1 MPSAASAAYAPSC
14 LLLPYR
20 RRMPSSRTKKQ
31 RTGTTKTPP
40 AFSRDLKLEALA
52 ASCTRFLA
60 GDGPRTADKLLGL
73 IQPGTKIDYYGLGG
87 AVSELEE
94 EVAALLGKQS
104 ALFFPTG
111 TMAQQATIRVHSDR
125 RQRRSV
131 VFHPACHMET
141 NEERGYQHLHG
152 LFGVPAGPRDEPL
165 SLASLEQVH
174 EPIAALL
181 LELPQRA
188 LGGTLPSWGDLVAQ
202 VNWARTRGAA
212 VHLDGARLWESTP
225 YYKAKHRK
233 SIADIAALFDT
244 VYVSFYKGLGGIA
257 GCCVVGDTDLL
268 EELSVWRTRHGGRS
282 FGLWPYAA
290 AALTALRMRLPR
302 MPAYYRH
309 ALAIAAAVR
318 EIPGVEVLPE
328 PVQSPMMHLR
338 FSVGL
343 EAMRERVA
351 DIARTDKVWT
361 FSRPWASLG
370 PKLQEF
376 ELSVGDA
383 TLQLSPEEIR
393 DLFVRLVE
401 TPRARKAS
409 RAARR

>member
-1 MPSAASAAYAPSC
+1 MPTAKNGNQRAAP
-14 LLLPYR
+14 
-20 RRMPSSRTKKQ
+20 
-31 RTGTTKTPP
+31 TKTPP
-40 AFSRDLKLEALA
+40 AFSRDTKLEALA
-52 ASCTRFLA
+52 ESCTRFLS
-60 GDGPRTADKLLGL
+60 GDGPRTADKLLAL
-73 IQPGTKIDYYGLGG
+73 IPPGTAIDYYGIGG
-87 AVSELEE
+87 AVTELETE
-94 EVAALLGKQS
+94 IAALLGKQS

-111 TMAQQATIRVHSDR
+111 TMAQQATIRVHADR
-125 RQRRSV
+125 RQRKTV

-152 LFGVPAGPRDEPL
+152 LFGKPVGPYYEPL

-174 EPIAALL
+174 EPVAALL

-188 LGGTLPSWGDLVAQ
+188 LGGTLPTWKELVAL
-202 VNWARTRGAA
+202 VGWARERGAA

-225 YYKAKHRK
+225 YYRAKHRK
-233 SIADIAALFDT
+233 SIADIAGLFDT

-257 GCCVVGDTDLL
+257 GCCVAGDTDVI

-290 AALTALRMRLPR
+290 AARTALHMRLPK

-318 EIPGVEVLPE
+318 DIPGIEVMPD
-328 PVQSPMMHLR
+328 PVQSPMMHVR
-338 FSVGL
+338 FSADL
-343 EAMRERVA
+343 DAIRERVV

-361 FSRPWASLG
+361 FARPWVSLG

-376 ELSVGDA
+376 EFSVGDA
-383 TLQLSPEEIR
+383 TLELSPDEIR
-393 DLFVRLVE
+393 GLFIRMVE
-401 TPRARKAS
+401 KPRAGKS
-409 RAARR
+409 ARRSRL

>member
-1 MPSAASAAYAPSC
+1 M
-14 LLLPYR
+14 
-20 RRMPSSRTKKQ
+20 
-31 RTGTTKTPP
+31 
-40 AFSRDLKLEALA
+40 

-60 GDGPRTADKLLGL
+60 GDGPRTADKLLAL
-73 IQPGTKIDYYGLGG
+73 IPPGTAIDYYGLGG
-87 AVSELEE
+87 AVTELET

-111 TMAQQATIRVHSDR
+111 TMAQQTSIRVHADR
-125 RQRRSV
+125 RQRRGV

-152 LFGVPAGPRDEPL
+152 LFGIPAGPRDEPL
-165 SLASLEQVH
+165 ALASLAQVH

-188 LGGTLPSWGDLVAQ
+188 LGGTLPSWKELTAQ
-202 VNWARTRGAA
+202 VDWARERGAA
-212 VHLDGARLWESTP
+212 VHLDGARLWEATP
-225 YYKAKHRK
+225 FYKAKHRK
-233 SIADIAALFDT
+233 SMTDIAGLFDT
-244 VYVSFYKGLGGIA
+244 VYVSFYKGLAGIA
-257 GCCVVGDTDLL
+257 GCCVAGDTELI
-268 EELSVWRTRHGGRS
+268 EELSVWRTRHGGRA

-290 AALTALRMRLPR
+290 PALTALRLRLPK

-318 EIPGVEVLPE
+318 DIPGVDVLPE

-338 FSVGL
+338 FSARL
-343 EAMRERVA
+343 DSIRERVVE
-351 DIARTDKVWT
+351 IARTDKIWT

-383 TLQLSPEEIR
+383 TLELSPDEIR
-393 DLFVRLVE
+393 DLFSRLVGA
-401 TPRARKAS
+401 TRARKS
-409 RAARR
+409 PKRTRN